1 MTKTINLY
9 AAEGCWL
16 YKTCPADVHRDFMKS
31 CTCPIDDVPNWNEC
45 TDQER
50 IDYEEEWQRTHPEPN
65 DTQEPDHDPLDVHWE
80 NPEEQEAQV

>member
-65 DTQEPDHDPLDVHWE
+65 AEPQEQ
-80 NPEEQEAQV
+80 EEQV

>member
-16 YKTCPADVHRDFMKS
+16 YKTCTADVHRDFMKS

-45 TDQER
+45 TEADR
-50 IDYEEEWQRTHPEPN
+50 LAYEADWESTHPEPN
-65 DTQEPDHDPLDVHWE
+65 EPQ
-80 NPEEQEAQV
+80 EQEAV